1 MQMYSDIIFSAND
14 AWGKYVY
21 SFRINMKAHELS
33 IEYQNNQG
41 GYTTNGINITD
52 KKYRQINN
60 ICAKATKFFE
70 SPQFEKDVFPL
81 DPNTWELKM
90 IKSDGLPSLEL
101 EYGVTDDFI
110 VPGFVVELVS
120 LIMDLASFDN
130 KGFRYF

>member
-60 ICAKATKFFE
+60 ICAKATKFLNHR
-70 SPQFEKDVFPL
+70 S
-81 DPNTWELKM
+81 LKKM
-90 IKSDGLPSLEL
+90 
-101 EYGVTDDFI
+101 Y
-110 VPGFVVELVS
+110 
-120 LIMDLASFDN
+120 
-130 KGFRYF
+130 FR